1 MKMHTS
7 LFRVTSRSDWNTIFS
22 SFTKKEWYLF
32 LVLCS
37 LFIFSTL
44 FVIFS
49 LSNKFEVIAPTHGGT
64 LVEGILGTPRYINP
78 VIALTDADRDL
89 AMLVYSGLTKEDRT
103 GKVVPDVA
111 ESWTI
116 DDSGLVYTFT
126 LKNGIV
132 FQDGESVTADDIVYT
147 IETIQNSVLKSPL
160 RIKWE
165 GVTVEA
171 PDETTVVFT
180 LKQPFIGFLDNTS
193 VGILPK
199 HKWENVPINE
209 FAFSDFNMYPVGS
222 GPFRVDSVSKKATG
236 VPSSIT
242 LRSFDQASGGEPYI
256 DKFILRFYPNE
267 EDRLSALKSGIIDQA
282 GGVAP
287 EDVEQFILRNMEV
300 VTSVLPR
307 VFGIY
312 FNQNKSTVLAQ
323 TGVKTAI
330 EKSINRDTI
339 IQEALLGYG
348 VSITSPIPPNLV
360 NDLALPIAEPQDYEE
375 AISILE
381 KNGWKQ
387 NDDGFRSKVINKKE
401 TPLQFSISTSDTPEL
416 KKTAE
421 RIREDLSH
429 VGILVDIKVYDSGTL
444 NQQIIRSRDY
454 DALLFGKVVAKESDL
469 FAFWHSSQRND
480 PGLNISNYVNKTV
493 DSLLEKNAREKD
505 PEIRTKNYTS
515 FITEINKDKPA
526 IFLYSPDYIYI
537 SNKTVK
543 GLETSAISNPSKRF
557 NTVASWYIDQQSIWP
572 IFLRNQ

>member
-1 MKMHTS
+1 MKMHTP
-7 LFRVTSRSDWNTIFS
+7 LFRATSRTDWNTIFL

-32 LVLCS
+32 LFLCG
-37 LFIFSTL
+37 LFICSTL
-44 FVIFS
+44 FVLFT
-49 LSNKFEVIAPTHGGT
+49 LSNKFEVIAPAHGGT

-78 VIALTDADRDL
+78 VIALTDADRDITS
-89 AMLVYSGLTKEDRT
+89 LVYSGLTKENKD
-103 GKVVPDVA
+103 GDIIPDLA

-116 DDSGLVYTFT
+116 DESGLVYTFT
-126 LKNGIV
+126 LKDNVV
-132 FQDGESVTADDIVYT
+132 FQDGEPVTAEDIVYT
-147 IETIQNSVLKSPL
+147 IETIQNSILKSPL

-165 GVTVEA
+165 GVVVEA
-171 PDETTVVFT
+171 TDSRTIVFT

-222 GPFRVDSVSKKATG
+222 GPFQVASVSKKATG
-236 VPSSIT
+236 VPNSIT
-242 LRSFDQASGGEPYI
+242 LRSFDQSSTGEPFI
-256 DKFILRFYPNE
+256 DKFVLRFYPNE
-267 EDRLSALKSGIIDQA
+267 DARLAALKSGVIDQA

-287 EDVEQFILRNMEV
+287 EDVEQFVLRDMEIT
-300 VTSVLPR
+300 TSVLPR

-323 TGVKTAI
+323 TGIKTAV
-330 EKSINRDTI
+330 EKSINRETI
-339 IQEALLGYG
+339 VQEALLGYG
-348 VSITSPIPPNLV
+348 IAITSPIPPNLV
-360 NDLALPIAEPQDYEE
+360 AGLELPAVEAQDFDGAIAT
-375 AISILE
+375 LE
-381 KNGWKQ
+381 KNGWKLG
-387 NDDGFRSKVINKKE
+387 DDGFRSKVIDKKD
-401 TPLQFSISTSDTPEL
+401 TPLRFSISTSDTPEL

-421 RIREDLSH
+421 LIRDDLSH

-454 DALLFGKVVAKESDL
+454 DALLFGKVVGKENDL

-493 DSLLEKNAREKD
+493 DSILEKNAREKD
-505 PEIRTKNYTS
+505 PDIRKTNYAS
-515 FITEINKDKPA
+515 FIKEINNDKPA

-543 GLETSAISNPSKRF
+543 GLEPSAISSASKRF
-557 NTVASWYIDQQSIWP
+557 NTVTSWYIDKQSLWP
-572 IFLRNQ
+572 IFTHNQ